1 MNMVFDNMRKQREGS
16 TDGKTMELSSLLYY
30 GICKVNIMEM
40 YGEYHTKVWILLWE
54 CKENI
59 MQMYG
64 YYYGNARIISCK
76 CMVNIKEMYGG
87 NTEKS
92 GE

>member
-1 MNMVFDNMRKQREGS
+1 MQ
-16 TDGKTMELSSLLYY
+16 
-30 GICKVNIMEM
+30 M

-54 CKENI
+54 CMDII

-64 YYYGNARIISCK
+64 EYYANVRIISCK